1 LAEYRLDELSALSG
15 VSVRNIRAY
24 RERGLLDA
32 PRREGR
38 RAFYNDRH
46 LAQLRAVNELLRK
59 GYTSAHIAEFL
70 DGTRQGRDLADVLG
84 LQQAIFAPPP
94 RAAAAVDVNPD
105 GDEARRL
112 LQYGLAEVIDG
123 ELVLVNPNIAEIV
136 GRVSE
141 QLPYVQ
147 AMLRVSD
154 GIANLLDE
162 LASAVV
168 DALEQSLLAG
178 FGPNYASEPAASA
191 ELRRTVAD
199 YRAIAHY
206 VVADQ
211 LEDALQR
218 RLVERES
225 GYPPTSPSA
234 GSDAEND

>member
-1 LAEYRLDELSALSG
+1 MVEYRLDELATLSG

-32 PRREGR
+32 PRRVGR
-38 RAFYNDRH
+38 WALYDDRH

-84 LQQAIFAPPP
+84 LQRAIFGPPP
-94 RAAAAVDVNPD
+94 RVAPAVDVDPD

-112 LQYGLAEVIDG
+112 LQYGLAEVIEG

-136 GRVSE
+136 GRVTG

-154 GIANLLDE
+154 GIAGLLDE

-168 DALEQSLLAG
+168 GAWEQSLLAG
-178 FGPNYASEPAASA
+178 FGENYVPEPAALA

-199 YRAIAHY
+199 YRAIARY

-234 GSDAEND
+234 GGDAENA